1 VLQNNSHSDVPV
13 VRKNGE
19 MKKPSTEARGME
31 TVGPQLRTVRLAQG
45 LSVTGVAELAG
56 VTKGFLSLA
65 ERGKTR
71 VSVPVLLR
79 ICEVLEI
86 SIGSLFNYPQE
97 PVVHGG
103 VPLYMGGE
111 DLQEY
116 LLTPIDEKN
125 VQVMRTTM
133 QPGGGSGGA
142 YTLEAE
148 SIFVVVTQGQLFLE
162 IEGEELILDTGD
174 STTFSARKSHNW
186 HNPLDTESQVLW
198 VISPPLP
205 FEQKDVLVSKPG
217 FVSHTPRTAVKL

>member
-1 VLQNNSHSDVPV
+1 
-13 VRKNGE
+13 
-19 MKKPSTEARGME
+19 ME
-31 TVGPQLRTVRLAQG
+31 TVGPQLRKIRQAQG
-45 LSVTGVAELAG
+45 LSVTGVAESAG

-79 ICEVLEI
+79 ICEVLGI

-103 VPLYMGGE
+103 VPLYMGGV

-116 LLTPIDEKN
+116 LLTPVNEKN

-133 QPGGGSGGA
+133 QAGGGSDGA

-148 SIFVVVTQGQLFLE
+148 SIFVVVTLGQLYLE
-162 IEGEELILDTGD
+162 IEGEALVLETGD

-186 HNPLDTESQVLW
+186 HNPLETESQVLW

-205 FEQKDVLVSKPG
+205 FEQKEVLVSKPG
-217 FVSHTPRTAVKL
+217 FVSHSPNVSRKS

>member
-1 VLQNNSHSDVPV
+1 MRQNE
-13 VRKNGE
+13 R
-19 MKKPSTEARGME
+19 MKKPNTEARGME
-31 TVGPQLRTVRLAQG
+31 TVGPQLRIVRLAQG
-45 LSVTGVAELAG
+45 LSVTHVAELAG

-79 ICEVLEI
+79 ICEVLDI

-103 VPLYMGGE
+103 VPLYMGGV

-116 LLTPIDEKN
+116 LLTPVDEKN

-133 QPGGGSGGA
+133 QPGGGSDGA

-148 SIFVVVTQGQLFLE
+148 SIFVVVTQGQLFLD
-162 IEGEELILDTGD
+162 IEGEERILETGD

-217 FVSHTPRTAVKL
+217 FVSHTPRLKPKH

>member
-1 VLQNNSHSDVPV
+1 M
-13 VRKNGE
+13 RKTE
-19 MKKPSTEARGME
+19 HMKKPVAEARGME

-45 LSVTGVAELAG
+45 RSVTNVAELAG
-56 VTKGFLSLA
+56 VSKGFLSLA

-86 SIGSLFNYPQE
+86 SIGSLFSYPQE

-103 VPLYMGGE
+103 VPLYMGGV

-116 LLTPIDEKN
+116 LLTPVDEKN

-133 QPGGGSGGA
+133 QPGGGSDGA

-148 SIFVVVTQGQLFLE
+148 SIFVVVTQGQLFLD
-162 IEGEELILDTGD
+162 IEGEERILETGD

-205 FEQKDVLVSKPG
+205 FEQKGVLVSKPG
-217 FVSHTPRTAVKL
+217 FVSHTPRSPFAR

>member
-1 VLQNNSHSDVPV
+1 
-13 VRKNGE
+13 
-19 MKKPSTEARGME
+19 ME
-31 TVGPQLRTVRLAQG
+31 TVGPQLRKIRQSQG
-45 LSVTGVAELAG
+45 LSVTGVAESAG

-79 ICEVLEI
+79 ICEVLGI

-103 VPLYMGGE
+103 VPLYMGGV

-116 LLTPIDEKN
+116 LLTPVNEKN

-133 QPGGGSGGA
+133 QAGGGSDGA

-148 SIFVVVTQGQLFLE
+148 SIFVVVTLGQLYLE
-162 IEGEELILDTGD
+162 IDGEALLLETGD
-174 STTFSARKSHNW
+174 STTFSARKPHNW
-186 HNPLDTESQVLW
+186 HNPLETESQVLW

-205 FEQKDVLVSKPG
+205 FEQKEMLVSKPG
-217 FVSHTPRTAVKL
+217 FVSHSPLASRKR

>member
-1 VLQNNSHSDVPV
+1 MSQNEKMTNP
-13 VRKNGE
+13 
-19 MKKPSTEARGME
+19 PTEAQGME
-31 TVGPQLRTVRLAQG
+31 TVGPQLRKIRQSQG
-45 LSVTGVAELAG
+45 LSVTGVAESAG

-79 ICEVLEI
+79 ICEVLGI

-103 VPLYMGGE
+103 VPLYMGGV

-116 LLTPIDEKN
+116 LLTPVNEKN

-133 QPGGGSGGA
+133 QAGGGSDGA

-148 SIFVVVTQGQLFLE
+148 SIFVVVTLGQLYLE
-162 IEGEELILDTGD
+162 IDGEALLLETGD
-174 STTFSARKSHNW
+174 STTFSARKPHNW
-186 HNPLDTESQVLW
+186 HNPLETESQVLW

-205 FEQKDVLVSKPG
+205 FEQKEMLVSKPG
-217 FVSHTPRTAVKL
+217 FVSHSPLASRKR

>member
-1 VLQNNSHSDVPV
+1 MSQNENV
-13 VRKNGE
+13 
-19 MKKPSTEARGME
+19 KKPPSEARGME
-31 TVGPQLRTVRLAQG
+31 TVGPQLRKIRQDRG
-45 LSVTGVAELAG
+45 LSVTSVAESAG

-79 ICEVLEI
+79 VCEVLEI

-103 VPLYMGGE
+103 VPLYMGGV

-116 LLTPIDEKN
+116 LLTPVDEKN

-133 QPGGGSGGA
+133 QAGGGSDGA
-142 YTLEAE
+142 YTLDAE
-148 SIFVVVTQGQLFLE
+148 SIFVVVTQGQLYLE
-162 IEGEELILDTGD
+162 VDGEERILETGD
-174 STTFSARKSHNW
+174 STTFSARKPHNW
-186 HNPLDTESQVLW
+186 HNPLETESQVLW

-205 FEQKDVLVSKPG
+205 FEHKGMLVSKPG
-217 FVSHTPRTAVKL
+217 FVSHTPRVTHVP

>member
-1 VLQNNSHSDVPV
+1 MRQNG
-13 VRKNGE
+13 R
-19 MKKPSTEARGME
+19 MKKPDTHAGGME

-45 LSVTGVAELAG
+45 LSVTSVAELAG

-79 ICEVLEI
+79 ICEVLDI
-86 SIGSLFNYPQE
+86 SIGSLFKYPQE

-103 VPLYMGGE
+103 VPLYMGGV

-133 QPGGGSGGA
+133 QPGGGSDGA

-148 SIFVVVTQGQLFLE
+148 SIFVVVTQGQLFLD
-162 IEGEELILDTGD
+162 IEGEERVLETGD

-217 FVSHTPRTAVKL
+217 FVSHTPRMPRKH

>member
-1 VLQNNSHSDVPV
+1 MRQNE
-13 VRKNGE
+13 R
-19 MKKPSTEARGME
+19 MKKPNTEARGME
-31 TVGPQLRTVRLAQG
+31 TVGPQLRIVRLAQG
-45 LSVTGVAELAG
+45 LSVTHVAELAG

-79 ICEVLEI
+79 ICEVLDI
-86 SIGSLFNYPQE
+86 SIGSHFNYPQE

-103 VPLYMGGE
+103 VPLYMGGV

-116 LLTPIDEKN
+116 LLTPVDEKN

-133 QPGGGSGGA
+133 QPGGGSDGA

-148 SIFVVVTQGQLFLE
+148 SIFVVVTQGQLFLD
-162 IEGEELILDTGD
+162 IEGEERILETGD

-217 FVSHTPRTAVKL
+217 FVSHTPRLKPKH

>member
-1 VLQNNSHSDVPV
+1 MLQNKSDSNIPV

-19 MKKPSTEARGME
+19 MKKPGTEARGME

-162 IEGEELILDTGD
+162 IEGEERILDTGD

-205 FEQKDVLVSKPG
+205 FEQKGVLVSKPG
-217 FVSHTPRTAVKL
+217 FVSHTPRKTVKL

>member
-1 VLQNNSHSDVPV
+1 
-13 VRKNGE
+13 
-19 MKKPSTEARGME
+19 MTKPATEARGME

-45 LSVTGVAELAG
+45 LSVTNVAEAAG

-79 ICEVLEI
+79 ICEVLGI

-103 VPLYMGGE
+103 VPLYMGGV

-116 LLTPIDEKN
+116 LLTPVDEKN

-133 QPGGGSGGA
+133 QPGGGSDGA

-148 SIFVVVTQGQLFLE
+148 SIFVVVTHGQLFLDV
-162 IEGEELILDTGD
+162 EGEELILETGD

-186 HNPLDTESQVLW
+186 HNPLDTDSQVLW
-198 VISPPLP
+198 VISPPIP
-205 FEQKDVLVSKPG
+205 FEQKGMLVSKRG
-217 FVSHTPRTAVKL
+217 FVPSPHSSENAHNNVSSP

>member
-1 VLQNNSHSDVPV
+1 M
-13 VRKNGE
+13 RKNE
-19 MKKPSTEARGME
+19 RMKKPGTEARGME
-31 TVGPQLRTVRLAQG
+31 TVGPQLRSVRAGKG
-45 LSVTGVAELAG
+45 LSVTSVAELAG

-97 PVVHGG
+97 AVVHGG
-103 VPLYMGGE
+103 VPLYMGGV

-116 LLTPIDEKN
+116 LLTPVDEKN

-133 QPGGGSGGA
+133 QPGGGSDGA

-148 SIFVVVTQGQLFLE
+148 SIFVVVTQGQLFLD
-162 IEGEELILDTGD
+162 IEGEERILETGD

-205 FEQKDVLVSKPG
+205 FEQKDVLVSRPG
-217 FVSHTPRTAVKL
+217 FVSHTPRSARKPSRA

>member
-1 VLQNNSHSDVPV
+1 MSQNE
-13 VRKNGE
+13 G
-19 MKKPSTEARGME
+19 MIKPSTDARGME
-31 TVGPQLRTVRLAQG
+31 TVGPQLRKVRQAQD
-45 LSVTGVAELAG
+45 LSVTSVAESAG

-79 ICEVLEI
+79 ICEVLGI
-86 SIGSLFNYPQE
+86 SIGSLFSYPQE
-97 PVVHGG
+97 PIVHGG
-103 VPLYMGGE
+103 VPLYMGGV

-116 LLTPIDEKN
+116 LLTPVNEKN

-133 QPGGGSGGA
+133 QAGGGSDGA

-148 SIFVVVTQGQLFLE
+148 SIFVVVIAGQLFLD
-162 IEGEELILDTGD
+162 IEGEKRILETGD

-205 FEQKDVLVSKPG
+205 FEKQEVLVSKPG
-217 FVSHTPRTAVKL
+217 SVSHTRQATRQR

>member
-1 VLQNNSHSDVPV
+1 MTNP
-13 VRKNGE
+13 
-19 MKKPSTEARGME
+19 PTEAQGME
-31 TVGPQLRTVRLAQG
+31 TVGPQLRKIRQAQG
-45 LSVTGVAELAG
+45 LSVTGVAESAG

-79 ICEVLEI
+79 ICEVLGI

-103 VPLYMGGE
+103 VPLYMGGV

-116 LLTPIDEKN
+116 LLTPVNEKN

-133 QPGGGSGGA
+133 QAGGGSDGA

-148 SIFVVVTQGQLFLE
+148 SIFVVVTLGQLYLE
-162 IEGEELILDTGD
+162 IEGEALVLETGD

-186 HNPLDTESQVLW
+186 HNPLETESQVLW

-205 FEQKDVLVSKPG
+205 FEQKEVLVSKPG
-217 FVSHTPRTAVKL
+217 FVSHSPNVSRKS